1 MYERIKKIFLN
12 KLKIQKFRNHK
23 SFEVNFKERRTIV
36 LGCNGIGKS
45 NLLESVEFLSQLKS
59 NRALSDKDLIE
70 NGSDMAEVYGQI
82 DFKDDLKLSLFRKGS
97 KKIYVNESILKR
109 QSEIKNYI
117 RSVCFCSN
125 DIDIVKS
132 EPSYRRTWIDKVV
145 SQLEPVYLELITR
158 FNRLLKQRS
167 YCWRSENFR
176 NNQSSEIFDSFD
188 IQMSIISTRI
198 FRRRR
203 RALLKI
209 KPYVEY
215 WHNHLSKSQEQIG
228 INYLSGIQNII
239 PEEEDEEVISKTIAE
254 QLLKQRSI
262 EALTG
267 KCNFGPHRDD
277 IEFLINNISVRKYG
291 SSGQQR
297 TFILALKMAELD
309 LLTKTLNVS
318 PILILDDVLA
328 ELDITRQ
335 NLLLNSVGKDSQ
347 CFISAT
353 HLDKFNQ
360 SFLGSSQM
368 IYL

>member
-1 MYERIKKIFLN
+1 M
-12 KLKIQKFRNHK
+12 
-23 SFEVNFKERRTIV
+23 
-36 LGCNGIGKS
+36 
-45 NLLESVEFLSQLKS
+45 
-59 NRALSDKDLIE
+59 DLI
-70 NGSDMAEVYGQI
+70 I
-82 DFKDDLKLSLFRKGS
+82 
-97 KKIYVNESILKR
+97 
-109 QSEIKNYI
+109 
-117 RSVCFCSN
+117 
-125 DIDIVKS
+125 
-132 EPSYRRTWIDKVV
+132 
-145 SQLEPVYLELITR
+145 R

-167 YCWRSENFR
+167 HFWRSESFL
-176 NNQSSEIFDSFD
+176 NNQSSDIIESFD

-209 KPYVEY
+209 KPYVEH
-215 WHNHLSKSQEQIG
+215 WHNHLSKSKEQIS
-228 INYLSGIQNII
+228 INYLSGIQNIS
-239 PEEEDEEVISKTIAE
+239 PEEEGEEVISKKIVN
-254 QLLKQRSI
+254 QLLKQRSV
-262 EALTG
+262 EAITG

-309 LLTKTLNVS
+309 LLNKTLNVP

-335 NLLLNSVGKDSQ
+335 NLLLNSVGKKSQ